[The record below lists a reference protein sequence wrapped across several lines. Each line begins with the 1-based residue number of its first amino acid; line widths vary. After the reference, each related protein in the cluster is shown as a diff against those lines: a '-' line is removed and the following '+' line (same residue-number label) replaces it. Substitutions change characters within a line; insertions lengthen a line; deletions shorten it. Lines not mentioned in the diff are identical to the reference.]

1 MTGMLALVMPA
12 TATTLVV
19 LTATASLP
27 ALLGGS
33 PEPRAQASQTTT
45 GAETLLIVRS
55 AIGAW
60 SVNGSPLSEAT
71 LGERL
76 RRQRL
81 RLAQA
86 GPQGPAVRVHFLPS
100 PGLGSGEVSRNLA
113 WLQRQSGSPVQLQ
126 LAGGG

>member
-27 ALLGGS
+27 ALLVGS
-33 PEPRAQASQTTT
+33 PEPAAQASQPTA

-60 SVNGSPLSEAT
+60 SVNGSPLSEAV
-71 LGERL
+71 LGVRL

-81 RLAQA
+81 RLVQA
-86 GPQGPAVRVHFLPS
+86 GPQGPSVRLHFLPS
-100 PGLGSGEVSRNLA
+100 PGLGSGEVSRSLT

>member
-1 MTGMLALVMPA
+1 VTGMLALVMPA

-27 ALLGGS
+27 AFLVPRPEAKAPAKQPLG
-33 PEPRAQASQTTT
+33 R
-45 GAETLLIVRS
+45 AETLLIVRS
-55 AIGAW
+55 ALGTW
-60 SVNGSPLSEAT
+60 YVNGSPVGEAA
-71 LGERL
+71 LGDRL

-86 GPQGPAVRVHFLPS
+86 GPQGPSVRMRYLPS
-100 PGLGSGEVSRNLA
+100 PGLGSGEVSRSLA

>member
-1 MTGMLALVMPA
+1 MTGLLALVMPA

-27 ALLGGS
+27 PLLVGP
-33 PEPRAQASQTTT
+33 PEPRAQARPSITH
-45 GAETLLIVRS
+45 AETLLIVRS

-86 GPQGPAVRVHFLPS
+86 GPQVPAVRLHFLPS
-100 PGLGSGEVSRNLA
+100 PGLNSGEVRRSLA